1 MSEIN
6 DKSYLQ
12 FDKLK
17 QQISSSLENLNKST
31 FVFDEMIS
39 DYNLLYQKYID
50 KQLVQEQNPRLNTMS
65 MCISAKEFISKKLDR
80 ISS

>member
-6 DKSYLQ
+6 NELNLQ
-12 FDKLK
+12 HDQLK
-17 QQISSSLENLNKST
+17 QKISSSLENLNKST

-50 KQLVQEQNPRLNTMS
+50 IQLAQEQNPRLNTMS
-65 MCISAKEFISKKLDR
+65 INIAKKEIITKND
-80 ISS
+80 